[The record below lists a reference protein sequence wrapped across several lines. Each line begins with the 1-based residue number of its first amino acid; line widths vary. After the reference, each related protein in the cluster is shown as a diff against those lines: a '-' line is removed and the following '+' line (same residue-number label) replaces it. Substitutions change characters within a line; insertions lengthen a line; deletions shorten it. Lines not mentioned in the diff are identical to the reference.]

1 MIDTLLF
8 DWGNTVMIDFPDEV
22 GPMYSWN
29 RLELVDGA
37 EACLKK
43 LSSNYLILLATN
55 AKDSTKEDI
64 RKALD
69 RVGIGRYFN
78 EIVCFKEVGFP
89 KPTRE
94 FFDFVL
100 NRTRKKKSE
109 LIMIGD
115 DLEKDYWGPRAF
127 GINAVLYDP
136 FERYRDVEMR
146 VSSLAEIEE
155 LIARINR
162 WKSA

>member
-8 DWGNTVMIDFPDEV
+8 DWGNTVMIDFPDET
-22 GPMYSWN
+22 GPMHSWN
-29 RLELVDGA
+29 RVELVDGA

-43 LSSNYLILLATN
+43 LSMSYLILLATN
-55 AKDSTKEDI
+55 AKDSTEEDI

-69 RVGIGRYFN
+69 RVGIGKYFK
-78 EIVCFKEVGFP
+78 EIICFREVGFP

-100 NRTRKKKSE
+100 SRTGKNKNE

-115 DLEKDYWGPRAF
+115 DLEKDYLGPRTL
-127 GINAVLYDP
+127 GINSVLYDP
-136 FERYRDVEMR
+136 CERYQDVEMR
-146 VSSLAEIEE
+146 VSSLAEIEGVIE
-155 LIARINR
+155 GINR
-162 WKSA
+162 